1 MSYRIGVDIGGTFAD
16 FCALDETT
24 GRLATLKVLSTPQ
37 EPGREVITGLAEL
50 GSRFGIQPADIGYF
64 THGTTVGINSVIQ
77 RKGIRLCLFTT
88 ENFVDVLELA
98 RLKMPDPYHL
108 MSSRAEPLITR
119 DRVLAVRERMLADG
133 TVDKPLDQASLRQR
147 ARPGD
152 GARRRRDRA
161 GAAAFLSQSGARAR
175 GRAADR
181 PVGAEDARVLLQRRV
196 ADHPRV
202 RAHRH
207 GHDPR
212 LRAAAGGALPD
223 GPAGA
228 P

>member
-50 GSRFGIQPADIGYF
+50 GSRFGIQPSDIGYF

-133 TVDKPLDQASLRQR
+133 TVDKPLDQASLRQ
-147 ARPGD
+147 AL
-152 GARRRRDRA
+152 DRA
-161 GAAAFLSQSGARAR
+161 MAL
-175 GRAADR
+175 
-181 PVGAEDARVLLQRRV
+181 GAEGIVLALLHSYRNPAHEHEAARLIGQ
-196 ADHPRV
+196 
-202 RAHRH
+202 
-207 GHDPR
+207 
-212 LRAAAGGALPD
+212 
-223 GPAGA
+223 
-228 P
+228 